1 MFRNRVEMF
10 GFRVAGAFHFSFRLS
25 VCSRPERAEGAV
37 LLRARADRDLESVAR
52 ASMASAEQGPGAGA
66 SVLGTFKEWF
76 AMADQQR
83 TGMITGGD
91 AVQFFTRSGLHK
103 TVLAQVW

>member
-1 MFRNRVEMF
+1 
-10 GFRVAGAFHFSFRLS
+10 
-25 VCSRPERAEGAV
+25 
-37 LLRARADRDLESVAR
+37 
-52 ASMASAEQGPGAGA
+52 MASAEQGPGAGA